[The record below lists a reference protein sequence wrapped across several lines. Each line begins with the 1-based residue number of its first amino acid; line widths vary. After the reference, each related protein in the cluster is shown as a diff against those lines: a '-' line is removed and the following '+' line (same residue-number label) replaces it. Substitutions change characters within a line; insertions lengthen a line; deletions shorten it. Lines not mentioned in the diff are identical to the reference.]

1 MPRCARV
8 KWNWWQCQDA
18 PCGVSC
24 AAVVLW
30 PALFAANSLALKASG
45 KGVWRAT
52 AGPGNAF
59 QIIEG
64 PRRPSLTDREENR
77 PAFPQ
82 LRWRRSFIGSEAF
95 RKELLAQVS
104 QRAGLE
110 HCGKEIEES
119 AEAKPQRLVAEELKE
134 SGWTELELGARRR
147 GHPAKVATALR
158 LRQET
163 TMTLSWIAERLWMTG
178 ELTILRTDRFS
189 SRSLSLAG

>member
-1 MPRCARV
+1 MANVANAANVGNVVLRQAAAPPRR
-8 KWNWWQCQDA
+8 D
-18 PCGVSC
+18 
-24 AAVVLW
+24 AAVLLW

-95 RKELLAQVS
+95 RKELLAQAR

-110 HCGKEIEES
+110 HCGKEIRES
-119 AEAKPQRLVAEELKE
+119 AEEKAQQIMAEELKK
-134 SGWTELELGARRR
+134 SGRTELPRLGWMRRKSR
-147 GHPAKVATALR
+147 QGVTGALPGDR
-158 LRQET
+158 AG
-163 TMTLSWIAERLWMTG
+163 WAAER
-178 ELTILRTDRFS
+178 R
-189 SRSLSLAG
+189 